1 MSSANTITNTL
12 PSTIPVTVV
21 PIAEPCTRI
30 EQLES
35 DVEELIK
42 GYHELFTRIEEIE
55 KKAERAR
62 IKQEK
67 LNQHVVYRSYG

>member
-1 MSSANTITNTL
+1 MSSANTTTNTL

-30 EQLES
+30 EQRES

-55 KKAERAR
+55 KKAERAQ

>member
-1 MSSANTITNTL
+1 MSSANTINTL
-12 PSTIPVTVV
+12 PSTIPVTVI
-21 PIAEPCTRI
+21 PIAAPCTRI

-55 KKAERAR
+55 KKQL
-62 IKQEK
+62 KQEK
-67 LNQHVVYRSYG
+67 LNKHVVYRSYG

>member
-1 MSSANTITNTL
+1 MSSANKITNT
-12 PSTIPVTVV
+12 SS
-21 PIAEPCTRI
+21 AARI

-55 KKAERAR
+55 KKQM
-62 IKQEK
+62 KQEK
-67 LNQHVVYRSYG
+67 LNKHVVYRSYG

>member
-12 PSTIPVTVV
+12 PSTIPVTVI

-55 KKAERAR
+55 KKQT
-62 IKQEK
+62 KQEK
-67 LNQHVVYRSYG
+67 LNKHVIYRSYG

>member
-35 DVEELIK
+35 VVEELIK

-55 KKAERAR
+55 KKQT
-62 IKQEK
+62 KQEK
-67 LNQHVVYRSYG
+67 LNKHVIYRSYG

>member
-1 MSSANTITNTL
+1 MSSANTTTNTL
-12 PSTIPVTVV
+12 PSTIPGTVV

-55 KKAERAR
+55 KKAERAQ

>member
-1 MSSANTITNTL
+1 MSSANTTTNTL

-55 KKAERAR
+55 KKAERAQ

>member
-12 PSTIPVTVV
+12 PSTIPVAVIS
-21 PIAEPCTRI
+21 IAEPCTRM

>member
-12 PSTIPVTVV
+12 PSTIPVTVI

-55 KKAERAR
+55 KKAERAQ

>member
-1 MSSANTITNTL
+1 MSSANTTTNTL

-55 KKAERAR
+55 KKAERAQ

-67 LNQHVVYRSYG
+67 LNHHVVYRSYG

>member
-12 PSTIPVTVV
+12 PSTIPVTV
-21 PIAEPCTRI
+21 IAEPCTRI

-55 KKAERAR
+55 KKQT
-62 IKQEK
+62 KQEK
-67 LNQHVVYRSYG
+67 VNKHVIYRSYG

>member
-55 KKAERAR
+55 KKAERAQ